1 MIECVSNL
9 VIKISCFCFHLVL
22 FFDFCSIYFFV
33 VPILKLR
40 TGTIAMRYVLLYL
53 TGTIIS

>member
-1 MIECVSNL
+1 MRECVSNL
-9 VIKISCFCFHLVL
+9 VIKISCFG